1 LILPNHT
8 ATDASSFTVNT
19 DFPVHING
27 RIRLSYS
34 KTMAAEEYYTRDVED
49 ILVVMRQQ
57 EMTTYRRRDY
67 LSGNEGFATH
77 VVDGAWRQRI
87 VEWMYGVV
95 DHCSLRRDSVAIAA
109 YYLDTCVEKGLVES
123 RQEFQ
128 LAAMTA
134 LQLAIKLYDSTMVKL
149 DSMVKLGRGLFT
161 EHDVVNMERKII
173 NSLEWRLHPPTS
185 ICFLRQFLRLLP
197 ASVAPPTR
205 YLIAEVARF
214 IAEISVC
221 LCKFI
226 SLPPSMIAYAGMLIA
241 IERIDETTLT
251 VDLRDQIHSAMSKIA
266 DLDHKSI
273 LLIEVVSMLH
283 QSLENNVSLRE
294 LMNTI
299 GAQCQGG
306 YRKIDSSEFGQFQTS
321 GAHSPRDVREG
332 V

>member
-1 LILPNHT
+1 
-8 ATDASSFTVNT
+8 
-19 DFPVHING
+19 
-27 RIRLSYS
+27 
-34 KTMAAEEYYTRDVED
+34 MAAEEYYTRDVED

-57 EMTTYRRRDY
+57 EMTTYRRRNY

-161 EHDVVNMERKII
+161 EHDVVNMERKIVS
-173 NSLEWRLHPPTS
+173 SLEWRLHPPTS

-226 SLPPSMIAYAGMLIA
+226 SLPPSMIAYAGMLVA

>member
-57 EMTTYRRRDY
+57 EMTTYRRRNY

-161 EHDVVNMERKII
+161 EHDVVNMERKIVS
-173 NSLEWRLHPPTS
+173 SLEWRLHPPTS

>member
-1 LILPNHT
+1 MILPNHT

-57 EMTTYRRRDY
+57 EMTTYRRRNY

-109 YYLDTCVEKGLVES
+109 YYLDSCVEKGLVES

-161 EHDVVNMERKII
+161 EHDVVNMERKIVS
-173 NSLEWRLHPPTS
+173 SLEWRLHPPTS

-226 SLPPSMIAYAGMLIA
+226 SLPPSMIAYAGMLVA

>member
-1 LILPNHT
+1 MILPNHT

-109 YYLDTCVEKGLVES
+109 YYLDSCVEKGLVES

-161 EHDVVNMERKII
+161 EHDVVNMERKIVS
-173 NSLEWRLHPPTS
+173 SLEWRLHPPTS

-226 SLPPSMIAYAGMLIA
+226 SLPPSMIAYAGMLVA

-251 VDLRDQIHSAMSKIA
+251 VDLRDQIHGAMSKVA